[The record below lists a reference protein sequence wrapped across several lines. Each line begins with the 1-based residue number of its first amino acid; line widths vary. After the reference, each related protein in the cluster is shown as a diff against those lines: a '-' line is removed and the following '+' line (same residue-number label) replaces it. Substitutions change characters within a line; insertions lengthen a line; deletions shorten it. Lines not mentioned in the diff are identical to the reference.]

1 MEILPLTRG
10 VCPVCEKKIMNETK
24 TAYINGGFE
33 FWVLFSDESRA
44 QFAICPDCFDIISQE
59 QLDKIME
66 RQKVSWG
73 QEIQAQLNW
82 FVKKASNLKIIKF
95 SKDKNGITS

>member
-10 VCPVCEKKIMNETK
+10 ICPVCEKKIMNEAK
-24 TAYINGGFE
+24 TQYINNGFE
-33 FWVLFSDESRA
+33 FWVKFSDGSRA
-44 QFAICPDCFDIISQE
+44 QFAICLDCFNAITQE

-73 QEIQAQLNW
+73 LEIQAQLSW
-82 FVKKASNLKIIKF
+82 FIKKAVNLKIIKF
-95 SKDKNGITS
+95 SKDKNGIIS